1 MIASVITILVA
12 LCGACRLDL
21 HLTRLYMCKPY
32 LYLYMKVFLLS
43 VDFCSYKA
51 YHMRC
56 KTLLEL
62 DNKVNNTKYKS
73 SRAFLSTT
81 GTYVYVYV

>member
-12 LCGACRLDL
+12 LCGACGLDL
-21 HLTRLYMCKPY
+21 PLTRLYMRKPY

-56 KTLLEL
+56 GTLLEL
-62 DNKVNNTKYKS
+62 DNKVNNTKYTS
-73 SRAFLSTT
+73 SRGFLSTT
-81 GTYVYVYV
+81 GTYTYV